1 MGLKEYLKNRRRIE
15 ILRTIEI
22 REEQDQRWN
31 YIIQEFKL
39 EENRDKIIKILEK
52 EWFQNKINTPNIIK

>member
-52 EWFQNKINTPNIIK
+52 EWFQNKLNTPNIIK

>member
-22 REEQDQRWN
+22 REEKDQRWN